1 MLLLVEEL
9 NEFPSKQLKSMA
21 IFWNPGPRDVFQF
34 KKLRHIGLT
43 KANLAGRFAAS
54 MASDRPTIDAE
65 TLLESLLTMKKS
77 SIASKLKPAERN
89 LSQTSW
95 N

>member
-1 MLLLVEEL
+1 MYF
-9 NEFPSKQLKSMA
+9 N
-21 IFWNPGPRDVFQF
+21 
-34 KKLRHIGLT
+34 LRNCVLIGLA

-95 N
+95 NWRDLNK

>member
-1 MLLLVEEL
+1 
-9 NEFPSKQLKSMA
+9 MA
-21 IFWNPGPRDVFQF
+21 IFWKPGPRDVFQF
-34 KKLRHIGLT
+34 KKLRHIGLA

-95 N
+95 NWRDLNKWIGIPT